1 MTIQTIPGDFSVCSL
16 PLAACVDLSRPF
28 CFAARTDNELSLV
41 CPSSLVPNDALEQND
56 GWSMLRIAG
65 TLDFSLVGILSKIA
79 AILADEGVSIFAV
92 STYGT
97 DYLLVKAGLLERVL
111 SALRRNGYQVE
122 AAPLLQR

>member
-1 MTIQTIPGDFSVCSL
+1 MIIQTIPGDFSVCSL
-16 PLAACVDLSRPF
+16 PPAACVDLSRPF

-41 CPSSLVPNDALEQND
+41 CPSLLVPKEALEQNN

-79 AILADEGVSIFAV
+79 GILADEGVSIFAV
-92 STYGT
+92 STYDT
-97 DYLLVKAGLLERVL
+97 DYLLVKAGVLERAL

-122 AAPLLQR
+122 AAPLSQR